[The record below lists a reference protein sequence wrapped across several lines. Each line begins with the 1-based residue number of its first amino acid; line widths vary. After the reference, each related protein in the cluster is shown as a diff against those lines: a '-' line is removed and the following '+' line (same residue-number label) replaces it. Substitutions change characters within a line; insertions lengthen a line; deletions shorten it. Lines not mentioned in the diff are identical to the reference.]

1 MPRPLKPCLICFI
14 FVTSALAGSTWSP
27 TGSMASARRDHAA
40 VLLPNGKVLVAGYVT
55 SAAEMYDPAA
65 GRFAYAG
72 TMQFLHG
79 QGLTAT
85 LLKSGQVLI
94 VGGTY
99 APSNAEL
106 FDPTTGRFIAAT
118 ATVAPH
124 SYHSAT
130 LLNDGRVLIAGGLD
144 AGAASSAVAEIYD
157 PASGAFTSTGSLSTP
172 REGHT
177 ATPLPDG
184 RVLVAGGIQV
194 SSAGADPLNSAE
206 TYDPAAGTFTP
217 TLHAMAVPRYTHYAV
232 LLATGEVL
240 IGGGFP
246 DITAELF
253 DPAQGTFTLTGSM
266 TVARGAATATL
277 LSSGQVLVAG
287 GFTGGGPA
295 ITATAELYDPNTGLF
310 SATGSMATARDEFTA
325 TLLFDGRVLV
335 TGGFG
340 GQTDLASAE
349 LYTAVTQGLVTS
361 QNGLTFSVAASNS
374 QTVLQNIVV
383 LSSTAIP
390 WSSSVNTYAGGS
402 WLSTNPPS
410 ATSSTASPVAMTIAA
425 NPSGLAAG
433 VYYGIVTLTPKD
445 GLHPAVSIS
454 VVLDIVPPNTSVPP
468 LVNPTGLVFLATPGA
483 VLNSQTVSI
492 SNVTSHAVGATL
504 TASGSTAW
512 LSFTPKFVVAPA
524 GQTGTFSVAVAT
536 TNLAVGVYRGSINLA
551 FTDTTTQVVDVLLV
565 IAPVPSQTSQAL
577 RKEPR
582 GAAASACTPTV
593 LLPVFTTLATGFSA
607 PDAWPTPLVVNV
619 VDDCT
624 NPLTAGAVTVSFG
637 NGDPPLALLS
647 LGDGNWTST
656 WVPGHNGQGFSI
668 TATANLAQPPLQ
680 GSVQVTGQVPLNPA
694 VPVVNPLGVLS
705 AADYI
710 GSPALGLLVSIFGSE
725 LSDETASAPG
735 VPLPK
740 QLGAS
745 TVFAGGEALPILY
758 VSATQINVVIPYDL
772 MPTAQYQLLVQR
784 GSAISVP
791 VPISVLAAQP
801 AILST
806 NGSGSGQGHIYRISG
821 TNALLAD
828 SQSPASAGDA
838 LVVYCAGLGNVS
850 PAVPAGSGAPL
861 GGPLSNTAASV
872 SLTIG
877 GQPAQVLFAGLT
889 PGFPGLYQVNAM
901 VPNGVAAGN
910 QVPVTVSV
918 AGQNSI
924 GNISMAIQ

>member
-14 FVTSALAGSTWSP
+14 FVTCALAGSTWSP

-55 SAAEMYDPAA
+55 STAELYDPAA

-85 LLKSGQVLI
+85 LLKNGQVLI

-310 SATGSMATARDEFTA
+310 SATGSMATARDELPA
-325 TLLFDGRVLV
+325 DRY
-335 TGGFG
+335 
-340 GQTDLASAE
+340 AR
-349 LYTAVTQGLVTS
+349 
-361 QNGLTFSVAASNS
+361 
-374 QTVLQNIVV
+374 TVRPLGWPI
-383 LSSTAIP
+383 L
-390 WSSSVNTYAGGS
+390 
-402 WLSTNPPS
+402 
-410 ATSSTASPVAMTIAA
+410 TSS
-425 NPSGLAAG
+425 
-433 VYYGIVTLTPKD
+433 
-445 GLHPAVSIS
+445 
-454 VVLDIVPPNTSVPP
+454 
-468 LVNPTGLVFLATPGA
+468 
-483 VLNSQTVSI
+483 
-492 SNVTSHAVGATL
+492 
-504 TASGSTAW
+504 
-512 LSFTPKFVVAPA
+512 
-524 GQTGTFSVAVAT
+524 
-536 TNLAVGVYRGSINLA
+536 
-551 FTDTTTQVVDVLLV
+551 
-565 IAPVPSQTSQAL
+565 
-577 RKEPR
+577 
-582 GAAASACTPTV
+582 
-593 LLPVFTTLATGFSA
+593 
-607 PDAWPTPLVVNV
+607 
-619 VDDCT
+619 
-624 NPLTAGAVTVSFG
+624 
-637 NGDPPLALLS
+637 
-647 LGDGNWTST
+647 
-656 WVPGHNGQGFSI
+656 
-668 TATANLAQPPLQ
+668 
-680 GSVQVTGQVPLNPA
+680 
-694 VPVVNPLGVLS
+694 
-705 AADYI
+705 
-710 GSPALGLLVSIFGSE
+710 
-725 LSDETASAPG
+725 
-735 VPLPK
+735 
-740 QLGAS
+740 
-745 TVFAGGEALPILY
+745 
-758 VSATQINVVIPYDL
+758 
-772 MPTAQYQLLVQR
+772 
-784 GSAISVP
+784 
-791 VPISVLAAQP
+791 
-801 AILST
+801 
-806 NGSGSGQGHIYRISG
+806 
-821 TNALLAD
+821 
-828 SQSPASAGDA
+828 
-838 LVVYCAGLGNVS
+838 
-850 PAVPAGSGAPL
+850 
-861 GGPLSNTAASV
+861 
-872 SLTIG
+872 
-877 GQPAQVLFAGLT
+877 
-889 PGFPGLYQVNAM
+889 
-901 VPNGVAAGN
+901 
-910 QVPVTVSV
+910 
-918 AGQNSI
+918 
-924 GNISMAIQ
+924 